1 MPIPGRPWFCYSVS
15 LIGPSPPPADLKH
28 GVDPTMCIPIF
39 PNTEHPEGRRA
50 VYPEP
55 SFPFDHCYHWY
66 RTRMTVRVRA
76 RPEGWNE
83 DEAVYLPSDDLH
95 TMGIYLLNDALRSR
109 HARDPAPRCI
119 SVSDDPLEDEDSDSA
134 FWDSSPGGRSV
145 HPFSG
150 NQPVS
155 NHVSTRSSPD
165 PSSPT
170 DPSSNASES
179 VSNLETGTH
188 ESRSSSRAALDAET
202 VSVDSIISATDL
214 QTLRRQAKDAALFP
228 VVDLWYDLAG
238 HLTQDE
244 IGSPVDFF
252 EERAAIIK
260 WVLFCQLTWSAFVG
274 SANRPSCA
282 ELLRVLDVASLHVL
296 RSLSNRSKSHKM
308 SRRSRDVSGWP
319 DIPAGRSVSDKLY
332 DV

>member
-50 VYPEP
+50 VCPEP

-260 WVLFCQLTWSAFVG
+260 WVLFCQLT
-274 SANRPSCA
+274 
-282 ELLRVLDVASLHVL
+282 
-296 RSLSNRSKSHKM
+296 
-308 SRRSRDVSGWP
+308 
-319 DIPAGRSVSDKLY
+319 
-332 DV
+332 